1 MAEERKTL
9 EQRAQMTD
17 IERLRHS
24 AAHVLATAIL
34 RIWPEAQF
42 AAGPPV
48 ENGFYYDV
56 ELPHRISPEDF
67 PRIEEEMKKEKIEN
81 AEKKKNDKKKK
92 RDNLDEDGNEKPK
105 KPLNKYQQFIRDNQE
120 RIKEEFPELSN
131 TERFTKL
138 AEEWGKF
145 KATLEDPTEPAEPVN
160 TVVEEEDKEEE
171 EEDQ

>member
-1 MAEERKTL
+1 MTAVAAPTIAITFKERIMNMPDDLNTKKDVDEYFKQL
-9 EQRAQMTD
+9 MKD
-17 IERLRHS
+17 IK
-24 AAHVLATAIL
+24 
-34 RIWPEAQF
+34 
-42 AAGPPV
+42 
-48 ENGFYYDV
+48 
-56 ELPHRISPEDF
+56 
-67 PRIEEEMKKEKIEN
+67 EEMKKEKIEN

-145 KATLEDPTEPAEPVN
+145 KATLEDPTEPVEPVN
-160 TVVEEEDKEEE
+160 TVAEDNDEKEEEGEKEDKEEKPKKAAKKPKKKAAE
-171 EEDQ
+171 

>member
-1 MAEERKTL
+1 MTAVAAPTIAITFKERIMNMPDDLNTKKDVDEYFKQL
-9 EQRAQMTD
+9 MKD
-17 IERLRHS
+17 IK
-24 AAHVLATAIL
+24 
-34 RIWPEAQF
+34 
-42 AAGPPV
+42 
-48 ENGFYYDV
+48 
-56 ELPHRISPEDF
+56 
-67 PRIEEEMKKEKIEN
+67 EEMKKEKIEN

-145 KATLEDPTEPAEPVN
+145 KATLEDPTEPVEPVN
-160 TVVEEEDKEEE
+160 TVVEEEEKEEKE
-171 EEDQ
+171 EKPKKAAKKPKKKAAE

>member
-1 MAEERKTL
+1 MTAVAVPTIAITFKERIMNMPDDLNTKKDVDEYFKQL
-9 EQRAQMTD
+9 MKD
-17 IERLRHS
+17 IK
-24 AAHVLATAIL
+24 
-34 RIWPEAQF
+34 
-42 AAGPPV
+42 
-48 ENGFYYDV
+48 
-56 ELPHRISPEDF
+56 
-67 PRIEEEMKKEKIEN
+67 EEMKKEKIEN

-92 RDNLDEDGNEKPK
+92 KDNLDEDGNEKPK

-145 KATLEDPTEPAEPVN
+145 KATLEDPTEPTEPVN

-171 EEDQ
+171 EKEEKEEKPKKVAKKPKKKAVE

>member
-1 MAEERKTL
+1 MTAVAAPTIAITFKERIMNMPDDLNTKKDVDEYFKQL
-9 EQRAQMTD
+9 MKD
-17 IERLRHS
+17 IK
-24 AAHVLATAIL
+24 
-34 RIWPEAQF
+34 
-42 AAGPPV
+42 
-48 ENGFYYDV
+48 
-56 ELPHRISPEDF
+56 
-67 PRIEEEMKKEKIEN
+67 EEMKKEKIEN

-145 KATLEDPTEPAEPVN
+145 KATLEDPTEPVEPVN
-160 TVVEEEDKEEE
+160 TVVEEEEKEEKE
-171 EEDQ
+171 EKPKKAAKKPKKKAVE

>member
-1 MAEERKTL
+1 MTAVAAPTIAITFKERIMNMPDDLNTKKDVDEYFKQL
-9 EQRAQMTD
+9 MKD
-17 IERLRHS
+17 IK
-24 AAHVLATAIL
+24 
-34 RIWPEAQF
+34 
-42 AAGPPV
+42 
-48 ENGFYYDV
+48 
-56 ELPHRISPEDF
+56 
-67 PRIEEEMKKEKIEN
+67 EEMKKDKIEN

-92 RDNLDEDGNEKPK
+92 KDNLDEDGNEKPK

-145 KATLEDPTEPAEPVN
+145 KTTLEDPTEPAEPVN

-171 EEDQ
+171 EEKEEKEEKPKKATKKPKKKAVE

>member
-1 MAEERKTL
+1 MTAVAAPTIAITFKERIMNMPDDLNTKKDVDEYFKQL
-9 EQRAQMTD
+9 MKD
-17 IERLRHS
+17 IK
-24 AAHVLATAIL
+24 
-34 RIWPEAQF
+34 
-42 AAGPPV
+42 
-48 ENGFYYDV
+48 
-56 ELPHRISPEDF
+56 
-67 PRIEEEMKKEKIEN
+67 EEMKKEKIEN

-160 TVVEEEDKEEE
+160 TVAEENEKEEE
-171 EEDQ
+171 EEKEEKEEKPKKVAKKPKKKVVE

>member
-1 MAEERKTL
+1 MTAVAAPTIAITFKERIMNMPDDLNTKKDVDEYFKQL
-9 EQRAQMTD
+9 MKD
-17 IERLRHS
+17 IK
-24 AAHVLATAIL
+24 
-34 RIWPEAQF
+34 
-42 AAGPPV
+42 
-48 ENGFYYDV
+48 
-56 ELPHRISPEDF
+56 
-67 PRIEEEMKKEKIEN
+67 EEMKNEKIKN

-145 KATLEDPTEPAEPVN
+145 KATLEDPTEPVEPVK
-160 TVVEEEDKEEE
+160 TVAEDNDEKEEEDEKEDKEEKPKKVAKKPKKKAAE
-171 EEDQ
+171 

>member
-1 MAEERKTL
+1 MTAVAAPTIAITFKERIMNMPDDLNTKKDVDEYFKQL
-9 EQRAQMTD
+9 MKD
-17 IERLRHS
+17 IK
-24 AAHVLATAIL
+24 
-34 RIWPEAQF
+34 
-42 AAGPPV
+42 
-48 ENGFYYDV
+48 
-56 ELPHRISPEDF
+56 
-67 PRIEEEMKKEKIEN
+67 EEMKNEKIKN

-145 KATLEDPTEPAEPVN
+145 KATLEDPTKPIEPVK
-160 TVVEEEDKEEE
+160 TVVEDNDEKEEE
-171 EEDQ
+171 EEKEEKPKKAAKKPKKKAVE

>member
-1 MAEERKTL
+1 MTAVAAPTIAITFKERIMNMPDDLNTKKDVDEYFKQL
-9 EQRAQMTD
+9 MKD
-17 IERLRHS
+17 IK
-24 AAHVLATAIL
+24 
-34 RIWPEAQF
+34 
-42 AAGPPV
+42 
-48 ENGFYYDV
+48 
-56 ELPHRISPEDF
+56 
-67 PRIEEEMKKEKIEN
+67 EEMKKEKIEN

-160 TVVEEEDKEEE
+160 TVAEENEKEEE
-171 EEDQ
+171 EEKEEKEEKPKKVAKKPKKKAVE

>member
-1 MAEERKTL
+1 MTAVAAPTIAITFKERIMNMPDDLNTKKDVDEYFKQL
-9 EQRAQMTD
+9 MKD
-17 IERLRHS
+17 IK
-24 AAHVLATAIL
+24 
-34 RIWPEAQF
+34 
-42 AAGPPV
+42 
-48 ENGFYYDV
+48 
-56 ELPHRISPEDF
+56 
-67 PRIEEEMKKEKIEN
+67 EEMKKEKIEN

-171 EEDQ
+171 EEKEEKEEKPKKATKKPKKKAVE

>member
-1 MAEERKTL
+1 MTAVAAPTIAITFKERIMNMPDDLNTKKDVDEYFKQL
-9 EQRAQMTD
+9 MKD
-17 IERLRHS
+17 IK
-24 AAHVLATAIL
+24 
-34 RIWPEAQF
+34 
-42 AAGPPV
+42 
-48 ENGFYYDV
+48 
-56 ELPHRISPEDF
+56 
-67 PRIEEEMKKEKIEN
+67 EEMKKEKIEN

-92 RDNLDEDGNEKPK
+92 KDNLDEDGNEKPK

-160 TVVEEEDKEEE
+160 TVAEEEDKEEE
-171 EEDQ
+171 EEKEEKPKKATKKPKKKAAE

>member
-1 MAEERKTL
+1 MTAVAAPTIAITFKERIMNMPDDLNTKKDVDEYFKQL
-9 EQRAQMTD
+9 MKD
-17 IERLRHS
+17 IK
-24 AAHVLATAIL
+24 
-34 RIWPEAQF
+34 
-42 AAGPPV
+42 
-48 ENGFYYDV
+48 
-56 ELPHRISPEDF
+56 
-67 PRIEEEMKKEKIEN
+67 EEMKKEKIEN

-145 KATLEDPTEPAEPVN
+145 KATLEDPTEPTEPVN

-171 EEDQ
+171 EKEEKEEKPKKVAKKPKKKAVE